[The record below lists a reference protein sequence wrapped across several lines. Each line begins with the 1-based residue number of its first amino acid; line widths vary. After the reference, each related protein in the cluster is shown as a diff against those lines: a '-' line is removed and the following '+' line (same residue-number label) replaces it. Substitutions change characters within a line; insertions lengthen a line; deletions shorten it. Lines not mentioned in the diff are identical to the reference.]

1 MPTQKSKVLEKKSR
15 ESHHTW
21 RQSTFSHLWDLEDV
35 GACAG
40 RKTPSF
46 RLKTSGKIVKNW
58 QINQPSSCH
67 LKKSQSVSTST
78 ASPLFIDKIDKNVF
92 RRLLRKRAF
101 KVTDALVHRP
111 AAVIDTSRHAK
122 SQIGSASS
130 HRDTAGSS
138 LHKFTGCTGS
148 GHSSR
153 RTRLPIAREPRRR
166 PHRMPNIRSIA
177 LNPTEIRPL
186 ELGTERSRTHV

>member
-1 MPTQKSKVLEKKSR
+1 MPTQKSKVLEKKST

-40 RKTPSF
+40 LKTPSF
-46 RLKTSGKIVKNW
+46 RLKRSGKIVKNW

-67 LKKSQSVSTST
+67 VKKSESVSTST

-101 KVTDALVHRP
+101 KVTDVLVHRP

-138 LHKFTGCTGS
+138 LHNFSGCTGS
-148 GHSSR
+148 GHQSR
-153 RTRLPIAREPRRR
+153 RTR
-166 PHRMPNIRSIA
+166 
-177 LNPTEIRPL
+177 
-186 ELGTERSRTHV
+186 